1 MNFKNLHCILLT
13 LCFPVFLTAQEGNCV
28 VFSTDGASFH
38 LALDNNF
45 QNKDANTNVKVTKI
59 PEGDY
64 WVTVLFTDKTRKA
77 FKSNIRILGKKEN
90 SFMIEKDDD
99 SWKLKQY
106 SSVPTAQVQ
115 STSNKQT
122 VLAYNPAG
130 VNIQGM
136 NNATE
141 IDKDMVEQHSEV
153 VRVYGTIEEEAES
166 KRAGKFSGSSSDID
180 NGKEVAATSPAP
192 TPKIET
198 KVEEMDGTEEKEGTT
213 IINKYIETTNA
224 DGTTSI
230 VEETTTLIK
239 QIVVRNGQRQMR
251 TKRNLALTPTDL
263 TCLPMEKETFTN
275 LKKEIQNLES
285 DQRLNVARN
294 GIKDQ
299 CMTSNQIKAIGD
311 LILSDVDRNHFAIA
325 AKDGCADPRK
335 FPYTISHDA
344 ALTEET
350 VVETDKPVKEEV
362 IKEEPVVV
370 AQPAKEKT
378 KAELK
383 AELKALK
390 AKQKIEKAAA
400 KAKAK
405 AEKAAAKAKAKAEK
419 AAAKAKKKAEK
430 K

>member
-1 MNFKNLHCILLT
+1 MNFKNLNCILLA
-13 LCFPVFLTAQEGNCV
+13 LCFPILLTAQEGNCV
-28 VFSTDGASFH
+28 VFSTDGTSFH
-38 LALDNNF
+38 LALDNKF
-45 QNKDANTNVKVTKI
+45 QNKDANTNVKVTHI

-64 WVTVLFTDKTRKA
+64 WVTVFFADKTRKA

-90 SFMIEKDDD
+90 SFQIEKDDD

-122 VLAYNPAG
+122 VLTYNATG
-130 VNIQGM
+130 VSIQGM

-141 IDKDMVEQHSEV
+141 MDKDMVEQRTEV
-153 VRVYGTIEEEAES
+153 VRVYGTIEEEAKS
-166 KRAGKFSGSSSDID
+166 KRAGKFSGSSADID
-180 NGKEVAATSPAP
+180 GEKEVAATAPVP
-192 TPKIET
+192 TPET
-198 KVEEMDGTEEKEGTT
+198 VTKTENATEEKEGTT

-230 VEETTTLIK
+230 VQETTTLIK
-239 QIVVRNGQRQMR
+239 QIVVRDGQRQMR
-251 TKRNLALTPTDL
+251 TKRNLAFTPTDL

-275 LKKEIQNLES
+275 LKKEIQSLEA
-285 DQRLNVARN
+285 DHRLSVAQN

-311 LILSDVDRNHFAIA
+311 LILSDVDRNQFAIT
-325 AKDGCADPRK
+325 AKKGCANPRK
-335 FPYTISHDA
+335 FPYTISDVVV
-344 ALTEET
+344 LSEEPK
-350 VVETDKPVKEEV
+350 VETEVPV
-362 IKEEPVVV
+362 KEEPVVV
-370 AQPAKEKT
+370 AEPAKEKT

-390 AKQKIEKAAA
+390 AKQKEEKAAAKAKVKAEKAAA

-419 AAAKAKKKAEK
+419 EAAKKK
-430 K
+430 